1 MQAARSEHF
10 TPGEIRR
17 RCELPRRARRF
28 SADLHPELQEGF
40 LLILTPKPAAAG
52 DLASQVVAEE
62 PENASAWHY
71 ADLVA
76 QTSGDDEGAVRALRE
91 LPVRG
96 PSDVSAPV
104 RRADPVAET
113 LTDRP
118 STTGEASGVHLR
130 LRLDYPLPE
139 RLAVGAGTALFVCGW
154 CFSPGQRIRSLAFV
168 VDGDVQPVA
177 FHGMPRSD
185 VFKAL
190 HPEIDPYSSPPS
202 DPSSSDDPELR
213 SFRSGFWGLARV
225 HSRDHARPCE
235 ILLRARLEDGSETVA
250 QLASF
255 TTTQRLEQPLDIPVS
270 GERSGPLVAICMATY
285 EPSLELFRRQLDS
298 IRAQTHRNWICVIS
312 DDSSGPQRFA
322 AMQDAVGDDA
332 RFVLSRSP
340 RRLHFYHNFERALS
354 LAPAA
359 ADYVAMADQDDRWHP
374 DKIETLLRELGDA
387 RLVYSDA
394 RIVRPD
400 GEVIADTYWSRRRN
414 NHEDPASLLMANSVT
429 GAASL
434 FPRELLDVA
443 LPFPPRQFTHF
454 HDHWVALAARSL
466 GDIAFVNRP
475 LYDYTQHGE
484 AVIGHATATRMPP
497 GLRRRLSTLSRN
509 QADRV
514 RRWRL
519 HYYVD
524 CCRLMQFVT
533 VLNMRCGDRMSA
545 STRRSLNRFP
555 EADRSAIALANLAR
569 RGLRELV
576 GRPETLGAE
585 IALFDAFVWRRL
597 LTTATRGLE
606 RPRRRLRIDARPP
619 IRLVQKPGRTES
631 NSIAVG
637 TVAAKIAP
645 LELAV
650 RDDGPARVNLLIP
663 TIDLRHFFGGYI
675 TKLNLARRLAERGAR
690 VRIVTV
696 DPVGTLP
703 PSWRRTVEGYSGL
716 QGLFDRVEVAFGR
729 ESQGLDVSRSDRFI
743 ATTWW
748 TAHLAHDAVGKLGG
762 ERFLYLIQE
771 YEPFT
776 FPMGTY
782 AALATDSY
790 RFPHAALFSSELLR
804 DYFRL
809 HGLGVYAD
817 GADAGDRRSAA
828 FENAITAIDPP
839 RPEEL
844 SRRATRKLLFY
855 ARPEAHA
862 ARNMFELGVLALTRA
877 VEEGTFASGW
887 ELNGIGSVDG
897 DRRLELGGGV
907 ALKVLERRAQDAYA
921 DVLRAHDLGLAL
933 MYTPHPSLVPI
944 EMASAGMVTVTNTF
958 ENKTREAMS
967 AISSNLV
974 TVPPR
979 LDSLAAGLREATRR
993 VEDFESRARASHVR
1007 WSRDWDRTFDDDLM
1021 ARVESFLTE

>member
-1 MQAARSEHF
+1 V
-10 TPGEIRR
+10 G
-17 RCELPRRARRF
+17 
-28 SADLHPELQEGF
+28 
-40 LLILTPKPAAAG
+40 
-52 DLASQVVAEE
+52 
-62 PENASAWHY
+62 
-71 ADLVA
+71 
-76 QTSGDDEGAVRALRE
+76 
-91 LPVRG
+91 
-96 PSDVSAPV
+96 
-104 RRADPVAET
+104 
-113 LTDRP
+113 
-118 STTGEASGVHLR
+118 LR
-130 LRLDYPLPE
+130 LQLDYPLPE
-139 RLAVGAGTALFVCGW
+139 SLAVGAGTALFVCGW
-154 CFSPGQRIRSLAFV
+154 CFSPSQRIRSLDFV
-168 VDGDVQPVA
+168 VDGRFQPVA
-177 FHGMPRSD
+177 FHGVPRGD

-190 HPEIDPYSSPPS
+190 HPEIDPYSTPPT
-202 DPSSSDDPELR
+202 DPSSPDDPELR
-213 SFRSGFWGLARV
+213 SFRSGFWGVARV
-225 HSRDHARPCE
+225 HSRDHSRPCE
-235 ILLRARLEDGSETVA
+235 ILLRALLEDGSETVA
-250 QLASF
+250 ELARI
-255 TTTQRLEQPLDIPVS
+255 TTSERLEQPVEIRAP
-270 GERSGPLVAICMATY
+270 GEGRGPLVAICMATY
-285 EPSLELFRRQLDS
+285 EPQLELFRRQLDS

-312 DDSSGPQRFA
+312 DDSSSPQRFA
-322 AMQDAVGDDA
+322 AMEDAVKDDP

-359 ADYVAMADQDDRWHP
+359 ADYVAMADQDDWWHP
-374 DKIETLLRELGDA
+374 NKIETLVRAIGDA
-387 RLVYSDA
+387 QLVYSDA

-400 GEVIADTYWSRRRN
+400 GELIANTYWSRRRN

-434 FPRELLDVA
+434 FPRGLLDFA

-454 HDHWVALAARSL
+454 HDHWVALTARSL
-466 GDIAFVNRP
+466 GDIAFVDRP
-475 LYDYTQHGE
+475 LYDYTQHGG

-497 GLRRRLSTLSRN
+497 RLRRRLSALTRN

-533 VLNMRCGDRMSA
+533 VLNMRCGERMSA
-545 STRRSLNRFP
+545 STRRALNRFP
-555 EADRSAIALANLAR
+555 EADRSPLALANLAR

-597 LTTATRGLE
+597 LVSATRGLE

-619 IRLVQKPGRTES
+619 MKLVQKPGQTMS
-631 NSIAVG
+631 NSVAVG

-650 RDDGPARVNLLIP
+650 WDDGPARVNLLIP

-696 DPVGTLP
+696 DPVGPLP
-703 PSWRRTVEGYSGL
+703 ASWRRTLEGYSGL
-716 QGLFDRVEVAFGR
+716 DGLFDRVEVAFGR
-729 ESQGLDVSRSDRFI
+729 ESEGLDVSRSDRFI

-748 TAHLAHDAVGKLGG
+748 TAHVAHDAVGKLGG
-762 ERFLYLIQE
+762 DRFLYLIQE

-790 RFPHAALFSSELLR
+790 SFPHAALFSSELLR
-804 DYFRL
+804 DYFRR
-809 HGLGVYAD
+809 HGLGVYSD
-817 GADAGDRRSAA
+817 GEDAGDRRSAA
-828 FENAITAIDPP
+828 FQNAITAIDPP

-844 SRRATRKLLFY
+844 SRRTMRKLLFY
-855 ARPEAHA
+855 ARPEPHA

-897 DRRLELGGGV
+897 ERSLELGGGV

-921 DVLRAHDLGLAL
+921 DILREHDMGLAL

-944 EMASAGMVTVTNTF
+944 EMASAGMVTVTNSF
-958 ENKTREAMS
+958 ENKTPEAMG
-967 AISSNLV
+967 AISPNLL
-974 TVPPR
+974 TVPPGIE
-979 LDSLAAGLREATRR
+979 SLATGLREAAAR

-1007 WSRDWDRTFDDDLM
+1007 WSRDWDRTFDDELM
-1021 ARVESFLTE
+1021 ARVESFLGDG